1 MMKWFYRWLSH
12 KIKDS
17 NNDDSEDFISD
28 PQPRPRRHKINDRI
42 GSKENTFNINF
53 TTAVGGYIIQFVHYD
68 ELKDEDTTSVYLI
81 TDEQD
86 LGKEF
91 SKIVVAEM
99 MKR

>member
-1 MMKWFYRWLSH
+1 MKWFYKWLSR
-12 KIKDS
+12 KIGDS
-17 NNDDSEDFISD
+17 SNDADDFTTRD
-28 PQPRPRRHKINDRI
+28 PSGYQRINKI
-42 GSKENTFNINF
+42 GSRENTFNINF
-53 TTAVGGYIIQFVHYD
+53 ITAVGGYIIQFVHYD
-68 ELKDEDTTSVYLI
+68 ELKDENTAIVYLI